1 MEPQKFPDS
10 RNNPDKK
17 KVQYWSGSLSSSQD
31 VLQSPSKK
39 SNMVQSQQYKSRHL
53 DQWNKTEDPNMS
65 IHISVIYIS
74 ER

>member
-17 KVQYWSGSLSSSQD
+17 KVQYWSDNLSSSQD

-39 SNMVQSQQYKSRHL
+39 SNMVQS
-53 DQWNKTEDPNMS
+53 
-65 IHISVIYIS
+65 
-74 ER
+74 

>member
-17 KVQYWSGSLSSSQD
+17 KVQYWSDSLSSSQD

-39 SNMVQSQQYKSRHL
+39 NNMVQSQQYKSRHL

-65 IHISVIYIS
+65 THISVIYIS

>member
-17 KVQYWSGSLSSSQD
+17 KVQYWSDNLSSSQD

-53 DQWNKTEDPNMS
+53 DQWNKIEDPNMS
-65 IHISVIYIS
+65 THISVIYIS

>member
-39 SNMVQSQQYKSRHL
+39 SNMVQS
-53 DQWNKTEDPNMS
+53 
-65 IHISVIYIS
+65 
-74 ER
+74 